1 MTIDDPGAMALL
13 SDACIALDAHRQRLR
28 EAGRTQIRPA
38 LRGEDATAVREAAEQ
53 LPFRLSVNS
62 GAKSLD
68 LSLAEL
74 ATLQPEQ
81 AAKFDA
87 LVHAGAASGFQYCFD
102 TYRLSDEADA
112 GQLTSGPLLALYR
125 ALNAP
130 AFLSHCR
137 WLADDDSIAFCDA
150 QVTRYRPG
158 HFLTMH
164 NDDVAGKGR
173 VMAFVLN
180 LTAHWRADWGGL
192 LLFHGA
198 DGNVDGGFTPAFNAL
213 NLFKIPCDHS
223 VSLVAPFAAHP
234 RYAVT
239 GWARRRS

>member
-1 MTIDDPGAMALL
+1 MTTDDAGTMALL
-13 SDACIALDAHRQRLR
+13 GDAAIDLEAHRQRLR
-28 EAGRTQIRPA
+28 TAGRTQISPA
-38 LRGEDATAVREAAEQ
+38 LRAGDAAALRLATEQ
-53 LPFRLSVNS
+53 APFRLSVNS

-68 LSLAEL
+68 LALDEL

-81 AAKFDA
+81 AAKFTA
-87 LVHAGAASGFQYCFD
+87 LVHAGAAAGFQYCFD
-102 TYRLSDEADA
+102 TYRLSDEVDA
-112 GQLTSGPLLALYR
+112 GRLAAGPLVDLYR

-130 AFLSHCR
+130 AFLARCR
-137 WLADDDSIAFCDA
+137 HLADDDGIAFCDA

-180 LTAHWRADWGGL
+180 LTPSWRADWGGL

-198 DGNVDGGFTPAFNAL
+198 DANVDGGFTPTFNAL

-223 VSLVAPFAAHP
+223 VSLVAPFAPQP

-239 GWARRRS
+239 GWARRK